1 MPLPAHPTLYLIS
14 SLCLCVRNHIKH
26 KHLKIESESLNICA
40 ELPKYWHYP
49 VQTMRMIKGRRQMY
63 GWEYTQ
69 PQTSGIAVD
78 LEDFPVVSQHITVS
92 QVYRETV
99 SPPFH
104 FGLQNHETVLIPSDY
119 PIMLTNTQFL
129 ARVQPIPSLQLQ
141 CYCFRGFK
149 ISMHCSGFLLKN
161 SNSSRNTLN
170 GKSAL
175 PPQSFFSGS
184 ANMEDKSSKTT
195 NSIGDQIFWIV
206 ESFVFCF
213 GLLPIWDI

>member
-119 PIMLTNTQFL
+119 PIMLTNTHQSVSSWL
-129 ARVQPIPSLQLQ
+129 GSSPSHHCNFSVIASGDLKYQ
-141 CYCFRGFK
+141 C
-149 ISMHCSGFLLKN
+149 I
-161 SNSSRNTLN
+161 
-170 GKSAL
+170 A
-175 PPQSFFSGS
+175 QVFF
-184 ANMEDKSSKTT
+184 
-195 NSIGDQIFWIV
+195 
-206 ESFVFCF
+206 
-213 GLLPIWDI
+213 